1 MTNLLFIDTLKVNRY
16 FMKTAFPNI
25 KKEFIDTLQINIGY
39 KCNQACKHCH
49 VNSSPSRTEMMSE
62 EILNLIPKI
71 IKKFNIKTLDITGGA
86 PEMNPN
92 FKKLVLS
99 LKNQNINII
108 DRCNLTIFFEKGY
121 EDLPDF
127 LAENN
132 VIITASLPC
141 YEKENVEKQRG
152 SGVFDKSINAIKI
165 LNKLGYGINET
176 GLQLNLVYNPI
187 NPTLPPPQEKLE
199 TDYKNIL
206 YEKYNITF
214 NNLYTITNMPI
225 NRYAD
230 FLKMTGELEKYF
242 ELLANNFNQQNLKN
256 LMCKKTISVDWEGQ
270 IYDCDFNQQL
280 KLKSLNG
287 PKNLYELLNY
297 SSPFN
302 YQIAAKS
309 HCFACTAGAG
319 SSCGGSLS

>member
-1 MTNLLFIDTLKVNRY
+1 
-16 FMKTAFPNI
+16 MKTAFPNI
-25 KKEFIDTLQINIGY
+25 QKESIDTLQINIGY

-62 EILNLIPKI
+62 EILDLIPKI
-71 IKKFNIKTLDITGGA
+71 INKFNIKTLDITGGA
-86 PEMNPN
+86 PEMHPK
-92 FKKLVLS
+92 FKKLILN
-99 LKNQNINII
+99 LTNQNIKII
-108 DRCNLTIFFEKGY
+108 DRCNLTIFFEKGF

-127 LAENN
+127 LAENR

-152 SGVFDKSINAIKI
+152 SGVFDKSINAIKK
-165 LNKLGYGINET
+165 LNALGYGKADT

-187 NPTLPPPQEKLE
+187 NPTLPPPQERLE
-199 TDYKNIL
+199 IDYKKVL
-206 YEKYNITF
+206 LEKFNITF

-230 FLKMTGELEKYF
+230 FLKMTGELDNYF
-242 ELLANNFNQQNLKN
+242 ELLTNNFNHQNLKN
-256 LMCKKTISVDWEGQ
+256 LMCKRTLSIDWEGQ

-280 KLKSLNG
+280 KLKSING
-287 PKNLYELLNY
+287 PKNLFELLNY
-297 SSPFN
+297 SSSFD
-302 YQIAAKS
+302 YQIAAKK

>member
-1 MTNLLFIDTLKVNRY
+1 
-16 FMKTAFPNI
+16 MKTSFPNI
-25 KKEFIDTLQINIGY
+25 KKESIDTLQINIGY

-62 EILNLIPKI
+62 EILDLIPKI
-71 IKKFNIKTLDITGGA
+71 IKKLNIKTLDITGGA

-99 LKNQNINII
+99 LKNQDINII

-121 EDLPDF
+121 EDLPNF
-127 LAENN
+127 LAENK
-132 VIITASLPC
+132 VTITASLPC
-141 YEKENVEKQRG
+141 YEKENVERQRG

-165 LNKLGYGINET
+165 LNNLGYGKDNTE
-176 GLQLNLVYNPI
+176 LELNLVYNPI
-187 NPTLPPPQEKLE
+187 NPTLPPAQDKLE
-199 TDYKNIL
+199 KDYKKVL
-206 YEKYNITF
+206 FEKYKITF
-214 NNLYTITNMPI
+214 NKLYTITNMPI

-242 ELLANNFNQQNLKN
+242 ELLAKNFNQQNLKS
-256 LMCKKTISVDWEGQ
+256 LMCKKTLSIDWEGQ

-280 KLKSLNG
+280 KLKSESG

-297 SSPFN
+297 TSSFN
-302 YQIAAKS
+302 YPIAAKN

>member
-1 MTNLLFIDTLKVNRY
+1 MR
-16 FMKTAFPNI
+16 TAFPNI

-187 NPTLPPPQEKLE
+187 NHTLPPPQEKLE

-242 ELLANNFNQQNLKN
+242 ELLANNFNQKNLKN

>member
-1 MTNLLFIDTLKVNRY
+1 MTNLVFIDNLKVNKG
-16 FMKTAFPNI
+16 FMKTAFPKI
-25 KKEFIDTLQINIGY
+25 KKESIDTLQINIGY

-49 VNSSPSRTEMMSE
+49 VNSSPTRTEMMSE
-62 EILNLIPKI
+62 KILDLIPKI
-71 IKKFNIKTLDITGGA
+71 INKFNIKTLDITGGA

-92 FKKLVLS
+92 FKKLILS

-121 EDLPDF
+121 EDIPNF
-127 LAENN
+127 LAENK

-152 SGVFDKSINAIKI
+152 LGVFDKSINAIKI
-165 LNKLGYGINET
+165 LNNLGYGKTDT
-176 GLQLNLVYNPI
+176 GLKLNLVYNPI
-187 NPTLPPPQEKLE
+187 NPTLPPPQDKLE
-199 TDYKNIL
+199 GDYKKAL

-214 NNLYTITNMPI
+214 NKLYTITNMPI

-256 LMCKKTISVDWEGQ
+256 LMCKKTLSIDWEGQ

-280 KLKSLNG
+280 KLKSLRG

-297 SSPFN
+297 SSSFD
-302 YQIAAKS
+302 YQIAAKN
-309 HCFACTAGAG
+309 HCFACTAGSG

>member
-1 MTNLLFIDTLKVNRY
+1 
-16 FMKTAFPNI
+16 MKTAFPSI

-49 VNSSPSRTEMMSE
+49 VNSSPIRTEMMSE
-62 EILNLIPKI
+62 EILDLIPKI
-71 IKKFNIKTLDITGGA
+71 TKKFNIKTLDITGGA

-121 EDLPDF
+121 EDLPAF

-199 TDYKNIL
+199 IDYKNIL

-214 NNLYTITNMPI
+214 NSLYTITNMPI

-256 LMCKKTISVDWEGQ
+256 LMCKKTLSVDWEGQ

-297 SSPFN
+297 SSSFN

>member
-16 FMKTAFPNI
+16 FMKTSFPNI
-25 KKEFIDTLQINIGY
+25 KKESIDTLQINIGY

-62 EILNLIPKI
+62 KILDLIPKI

-99 LKNQNINII
+99 LKNQDINII

-121 EDLPDF
+121 EDLPNF
-127 LAENN
+127 LAENK

-165 LNKLGYGINET
+165 LNNLGYGKPDT
-176 GLQLNLVYNPI
+176 GLELNLVYNPI
-187 NPTLPPPQEKLE
+187 KPTLPPPQKRLE
-199 TDYKNIL
+199 IDYKKIL
-206 YEKYNITF
+206 YDKYKITF

-230 FLKMTGELEKYF
+230 FLKMSGELDKYY

-256 LMCKKTISVDWEGQ
+256 LMCKKTLSIDWEGQ

-297 SSPFN
+297 SSSFN
-302 YQIAAKS
+302 YQIAAKD

>member
-1 MTNLLFIDTLKVNRY
+1 
-16 FMKTAFPNI
+16 MKTAFPNI

-71 IKKFNIKTLDITGGA
+71 IKKFKIKTLDITGGA

-242 ELLANNFNQQNLKN
+242 ELLANNFNQKNLKN

>member
-1 MTNLLFIDTLKVNRY
+1 MTNLLFIDTLKVNRC

-127 LAENN
+127 LDL
-132 VIITASLPC
+132 I
-141 YEKENVEKQRG
+141 
-152 SGVFDKSINAIKI
+152 
-165 LNKLGYGINET
+165 
-176 GLQLNLVYNPI
+176 
-187 NPTLPPPQEKLE
+187 
-199 TDYKNIL
+199 
-206 YEKYNITF
+206 
-214 NNLYTITNMPI
+214 
-225 NRYAD
+225 
-230 FLKMTGELEKYF
+230 
-242 ELLANNFNQQNLKN
+242 
-256 LMCKKTISVDWEGQ
+256 
-270 IYDCDFNQQL
+270 
-280 KLKSLNG
+280 
-287 PKNLYELLNY
+287 
-297 SSPFN
+297 
-302 YQIAAKS
+302 
-309 HCFACTAGAG
+309 
-319 SSCGGSLS
+319 

>member
-1 MTNLLFIDTLKVNRY
+1 
-16 FMKTAFPNI
+16 MKTAFPNI

-256 LMCKKTISVDWEGQ
+256 LMCKKTLS
-270 IYDCDFNQQL
+270 CL
-280 KLKSLNG
+280 
-287 PKNLYELLNY
+287 LYT
-297 SSPFN
+297 SPSPRD
-302 YQIAAKS
+302 IR
-309 HCFACTAGAG
+309 
-319 SSCGGSLS
+319 

>member
-1 MTNLLFIDTLKVNRY
+1 
-16 FMKTAFPNI
+16 MKTAFPNI

-242 ELLANNFNQQNLKN
+242 ELLANNFNQKNLKN
-256 LMCKKTISVDWEGQ
+256 LMCKKTISVDWQGQ

>member
-1 MTNLLFIDTLKVNRY
+1 MTNLLFIDTLKVNRC

-199 TDYKNIL
+199 IDYKNIL

-214 NNLYTITNMPI
+214 NSLYTITNMPI

-242 ELLANNFNQQNLKN
+242 ELLANNFNQKNLKN

>member
-1 MTNLLFIDTLKVNRY
+1 
-16 FMKTAFPNI
+16 MKTSFPNI
-25 KKEFIDTLQINIGY
+25 KKEAIDTLQINIGY

-62 EILNLIPKI
+62 KILDLIPKI

-99 LKNQNINII
+99 LKNQDINII

-121 EDLPDF
+121 EDLPNF
-127 LAENN
+127 LAENK
-132 VIITASLPC
+132 VTITASLPC

-165 LNKLGYGINET
+165 LNNLGYGKTNTE
-176 GLQLNLVYNPI
+176 LELNLVYNPI
-187 NPTLPPPQEKLE
+187 NPTLPPAQDKLE
-199 TDYKNIL
+199 KDYKKVL
-206 YEKYNITF
+206 FEKYKITF
-214 NNLYTITNMPI
+214 NKLYTITNMPI

-242 ELLANNFNQQNLKN
+242 ELLAKNFNQQNLKN
-256 LMCKKTISVDWEGQ
+256 LMCKKTLSIDWEGQ

-280 KLKSLNG
+280 KLKSESG

-297 SSPFN
+297 SSSFN
-302 YQIAAKS
+302 YPIAAKN

>member
-1 MTNLLFIDTLKVNRY
+1 
-16 FMKTAFPNI
+16 MKTAFPNI
-25 KKEFIDTLQINIGY
+25 QKESIDTLQINIGY

-62 EILNLIPKI
+62 EILDLIPKI
-71 IKKFNIKTLDITGGA
+71 INKFNIKTLDITGGA
-86 PEMNPN
+86 PEMHPK
-92 FKKLVLS
+92 FKKLILN
-99 LKNQNINII
+99 LTNQNIKII
-108 DRCNLTIFFEKGY
+108 DRCNLTIFFEKGF

-127 LAENN
+127 LAENR

-165 LNKLGYGINET
+165 LNNLGYGKPDT
-176 GLQLNLVYNPI
+176 GLELNLVYNPI
-187 NPTLPPPQEKLE
+187 KPTLPPPQKRLE
-199 TDYKNIL
+199 IDYKKIL
-206 YEKYNITF
+206 YDKYKITF

-256 LMCKKTISVDWEGQ
+256 LMCKKTLSIDWEGQ

-280 KLKSLNG
+280 KLKSESG

-297 SSPFN
+297 SSSFD
-302 YQIAAKS
+302 YQIAAKN
-309 HCFACTAGAG
+309 HCFACTAGSG

>member
-1 MTNLLFIDTLKVNRY
+1 
-16 FMKTAFPNI
+16 MKTKFPYI
-25 KKEFIDTLQINIGY
+25 KKEPIDTLQINIGY

-62 EILNLIPKI
+62 EVLNLIPMI

-92 FKKLVLS
+92 FKNLILS

-121 EDLPDF
+121 EELPNF
-127 LAENN
+127 LAENK

-165 LNKLGYGINET
+165 LNNLGYGKNET
-176 GLQLNLVYNPI
+176 GLELNLVYNPI
-187 NPTLPPPQEKLE
+187 NPSLPPPQEKLE
-199 TDYKNIL
+199 KDYKNIL
-206 YEKYNITF
+206 YEKYNISF
-214 NNLYTITNMPI
+214 NHLYTITNMPI

-230 FLKMTGELEKYF
+230 FLKMSGELDKYY

-256 LMCKKTISVDWEGQ
+256 LMCKKTLSIDWEGQ

-297 SSPFN
+297 SSSFN
-302 YQIAAKS
+302 YQIAAKN

>member
-1 MTNLLFIDTLKVNRY
+1 
-16 FMKTAFPNI
+16 MKTAFPNI

-121 EDLPDF
+121 EDLPVF

-206 YEKYNITF
+206 HEKYNITF

-242 ELLANNFNQQNLKN
+242 ELLTNNFNQKNLKN

>member
-1 MTNLLFIDTLKVNRY
+1 
-16 FMKTAFPNI
+16 MKTAFPNI

-242 ELLANNFNQQNLKN
+242 ELLANNFNQKNLKN

>member
-1 MTNLLFIDTLKVNRY
+1 MTNLLFIDTLKVNRC

-242 ELLANNFNQQNLKN
+242 ELLAKNFNQQNLKN
-256 LMCKKTISVDWEGQ
+256 LMCKNTLSIDWEGQ

-280 KLKSLNG
+280 KLKSESG

-297 SSPFN
+297 SSSFN
-302 YQIAAKS
+302 YPIAAKN

>member
-187 NPTLPPPQEKLE
+187 NPKLPPPQEKLE

-242 ELLANNFNQQNLKN
+242 ELLANNFNQKNLKN

>member
-242 ELLANNFNQQNLKN
+242 ELLANNFNQKNLKN

-297 SSPFN
+297 SSSFN
-302 YQIAAKS
+302 YQIAAKN

>member
-152 SGVFDKSINAIKI
+152 IGVFDKSINAIKK
-165 LNKLGYGINET
+165 LNALGYGKDDT

-187 NPTLPPPQEKLE
+187 NPTLPPPQERLE
-199 TDYKNIL
+199 IDYKKVL
-206 YEKYNITF
+206 LEKFNITF

-230 FLKMTGELEKYF
+230 FLKMTGELDNYF
-242 ELLANNFNQQNLKN
+242 ELLTNNFNHQNLKN
-256 LMCKKTISVDWEGQ
+256 LMCKRTLSIDWEGQ

-280 KLKSLNG
+280 KLKSING
-287 PKNLYELLNY
+287 PKNLFELLNY
-297 SSPFN
+297 SSSFD
-302 YQIAAKS
+302 YQIAAKK

>member
-1 MTNLLFIDTLKVNRY
+1 MTNLVFIDTLKVNKY
-16 FMKTAFPNI
+16 AMKTTFPKI
-25 KKEFIDTLQINIGY
+25 KKESIDTLQINIGY

-62 EILNLIPKI
+62 KILDLIPKI
-71 IKKFNIKTLDITGGA
+71 INKFNIKTLDITGGA

-92 FKKLVLS
+92 FKKLILS

-121 EDLPDF
+121 GDLPDF
-127 LAENN
+127 LAENK

-152 SGVFDKSINAIKI
+152 TGVFDKSINAIKI
-165 LNKLGYGINET
+165 LNNLGYGKTDT
-176 GLQLNLVYNPI
+176 GLVLNLVYNPI

-199 TDYKNIL
+199 DDYKKAL

-256 LMCKKTISVDWEGQ
+256 LMCKKTLSIDWEGQ

-280 KLKSLNG
+280 KLKSESG
-287 PKNLYELLNY
+287 PKNLYELLDY
-297 SSPFN
+297 ASSFD
-302 YQIAAKS
+302 YEIAAKN
-309 HCFACTAGAG
+309 HCFACTAGSG

>member
-1 MTNLLFIDTLKVNRY
+1 
-16 FMKTAFPNI
+16 MKTAFPNI

-165 LNKLGYGINET
+165 LNNLGYGKTNTE
-176 GLQLNLVYNPI
+176 LELNLVYNPI
-187 NPTLPPPQEKLE
+187 NPTLPPAQDKLE
-199 TDYKNIL
+199 KDYKKVL
-206 YEKYNITF
+206 FEKYKITF
-214 NNLYTITNMPI
+214 NKLYTITNMPI

-242 ELLANNFNQQNLKN
+242 ELLAKNFNQQNLKN
-256 LMCKKTISVDWEGQ
+256 LMCKKTLSIDWEGQ

-280 KLKSLNG
+280 KLKSESG

-297 SSPFN
+297 SSSFN
-302 YQIAAKS
+302 YPIAAKN

>member
-199 TDYKNIL
+199 TDYKKIL

-242 ELLANNFNQQNLKN
+242 ELLANNFNKKNLKN